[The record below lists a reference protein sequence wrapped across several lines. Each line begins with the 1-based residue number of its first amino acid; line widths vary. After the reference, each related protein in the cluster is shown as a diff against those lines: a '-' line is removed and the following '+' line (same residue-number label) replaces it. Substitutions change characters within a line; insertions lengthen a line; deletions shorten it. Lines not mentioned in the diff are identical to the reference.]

1 MSDQVLLKRLV
12 TYVKPYKW
20 QIVLILV
27 LLPLGSLSYSVQPML
42 IQKAVD
48 GPLLQGDISGLW
60 GYVGLFGLAIAMNF
74 LIQVAQ
80 FWLVNSTGQNVV
92 SNIRQDL
99 FEHLEKLSMSFF
111 DRTPVGRS
119 VSRVTSDVEKLS
131 DSFAGG
137 LVLVSLD
144 LFNILGML
152 AFMFYLNAKLSFSVL
167 CFLIPI
173 IFITIYYQ
181 RKYRKSDLKSAEEL
195 SKLNSFLQQ
204 NIVGISVVQVLNSA
218 KKSME
223 KFSKNNLKYFQE
235 NNACVQADAQLSAI
249 IEFISFLATA
259 VLVYLSAEMIYS
271 FDKNSG
277 LVSIGVILA
286 FLQYA
291 QALFEPIRSLSDRSA
306 IILSAFT
313 AIKRI
318 EELLEEEPEIKDP
331 VYPEEIFNKAKEG
344 IPLIEFDD
352 VWFRYS
358 GSHDESWVLKGLSFK
373 IEQGQKV
380 AFVGR
385 TGSGKSTIIKLLTR
399 LYEPEKGSIKIN
411 GVSIDQYTQ
420 SDLREKLA
428 VIHQDSYI
436 FAGNLE
442 DNIKLGR
449 AKESLDFD
457 FVHPLVELSNQ
468 DLSKELSERASNISS
483 GEEQVINFARA
494 LITKP
499 EILILDEATAK
510 IDIKTEATIQKTLK
524 EFLKE
529 KTAIVIAHRLDTIKS
544 SDLIIVLNDGIVI
557 EKGSHQDLVRL
568 NGVYAS
574 LLKMKT

>member
-1 MSDQVLLKRLV
+1 MADLILFKRLV
-12 TYVKPYKW
+12 TFLKPYRWK
-20 QIVLILV
+20 ILWIII
-27 LLPLGSLSYSVQPML
+27 LLPLGSFTFSIQPLL

-48 GPLLQGDISGLW
+48 GPLVRGDMSGLW
-60 GYVGLFGLAIAMNF
+60 VYVGFFAIAIAMNF
-74 LIQVAQ
+74 LIQIAQ

-92 SNIRQDL
+92 CNVRQDL

-119 VSRVTSDVEKLS
+119 VSRVTNDVEKLS
-131 DSFAGG
+131 ESFAGG

-152 AFMFYLNAKLSFSVL
+152 AFMFYLNVKLSLSVL
-167 CFLIPI
+167 CFLVPI

-218 KKSME
+218 KKSMD
-223 KFSKNNLKYFQE
+223 KFSANNQKYFKE
-235 NNACVQADAQLSAI
+235 NNTCVEADAQLSAI

-277 LVSIGVILA
+277 LISIGVVLA

-318 EELLEEEPEIKDP
+318 EELLEEEPEINDP
-331 VYPEEIFNKAKEG
+331 VKPEMISIEHKDG
-344 IPLIEFDD
+344 TPLIEFDN

-358 GSHDESWVLKGLSFK
+358 GSYDENWVLKGLSFK
-373 IEQGQKV
+373 IKQGEKV

-411 GVSIDQYTQ
+411 GISIDKYSQR
-420 SDLREKLA
+420 DLREKLA

-442 DNIKLGR
+442 ENIKLGR
-449 AKESLDFD
+449 NEEKLDLDF
-457 FVHPLVELSNQ
+457 VRPLIELSNQ
-468 DLSKELSERASNISS
+468 DLAKKLSERASNISS

-494 LITKP
+494 LIAKP

-510 IDIKTEATIQKTLK
+510 IDLKTEATIQRTLK
-524 EFLKE
+524 DFLKTR
-529 KTAIVIAHRLDTIKS
+529 TAIVIAHRLDTIKS
-544 SDLIIVLNDGIVI
+544 SDFIIVLNQGRVI
-557 EKGSHQDLVRL
+557 EKGSHKDLL
-568 NGVYAS
+568 ESAGTYAQ
-574 LLKMKT
+574 LAKKNP